1 MTLNWSIVFVESI
14 FIYLSIYPICLAV
27 KYNYLLE
34 PLSAASPKLFVH
46 REVVSSSSMT
56 WFFTSSALITS
67 RMSFLKL
74 LSFEDL
80 FSRNYGN
87 KNGFRWNYNHQCFVL
102 PFYYMKTF
110 LEMRILKSSLRLI
123 STHLL
128 VHFIL
133 YWTLSYGWVV
143 INLFDST
150 NIILSIVHNTCNTE
164 KMVSE
169 ESSSWNKSDQQSSL
183 LSRFLYLSFFA
194 EQPMLFL
201 NSPSVS

>member
-1 MTLNWSIVFVESI
+1 MVHSFCWIHF
-14 FIYLSIYPICLAV
+14 YLSIYPICLAV

-34 PLSAASPKLFVH
+34 PLSAGSPKLFVH

-56 WFFTSSALITS
+56 CFFTSSALITS

-102 PFYYMKTF
+102 SFYYMKTF
-110 LEMRILKSSLRLI
+110 LEMLILKSSLRLI

-169 ESSSWNKSDQQSSL
+169 ESSSWNKSDQQSNL
-183 LSRFLYLSFFA
+183 LSRFLYLSFFV

>member
-1 MTLNWSIVFVESI
+1 MLNPFL
-14 FIYLSIYPICLAV
+14 FIYLSIHPICLAV

-102 PFYYMKTF
+102 SFYYMKTF
-110 LEMRILKSSLRLI
+110 LEMLILKSSLRPI

-128 VHFIL
+128 VCFIL

-169 ESSSWNKSDQQSSL
+169 ESSSWNKSDQQSNL
-183 LSRFLYLSFFA
+183 LSRFLYLSFFV

>member
-1 MTLNWSIVFVESI
+1 MTLNWPIVFVESI

-46 REVVSSSSMT
+46 REVVSSSPMT
-56 WFFTSSALITS
+56 CFFTSSALITS

-143 INLFDST
+143 INLFDS
-150 NIILSIVHNTCNTE
+150 NIISSIAHNTCDTE

-169 ESSSWNKSDQQSSL
+169 ESSSWNKSDQQSNL
-183 LSRFLYLSFFA
+183 LSRFLYLSFFV